1 MMAQAEL
8 PEHYWAEAVATAAY
22 LRNRVP
28 TRSLKST
35 IPYEKWY
42 DRKPNLSHVRVFGC
56 MCYAYIPEVNKKG
69 KLSNKAEKLRFIG
82 YSSQTKGYYLID
94 ESTSKVV
101 VRQDVIF
108 NESNFIMTLVK
119 QKLLMEKQQLA
130 MSKLW
135 YLKMKNQ

>member
-8 PEHYWAEAVATAAY
+8 PERYWAKAVATAAY

-35 IPYEKWY
+35 TEKWY

-69 KLSNKAEKLRFIG
+69 KVSNKAEKLRFIG
-82 YSSQTKGYYLID
+82 YSSQIKGYRLID
-94 ESTSKVV
+94 KSTPKVL

-108 NESNFIMTLVK
+108 NESDFHYDSGKT
-119 QKLLMEKQQLA
+119 
-130 MSKLW
+130 
-135 YLKMKNQ
+135 

>member
-1 MMAQAEL
+1 MAQAKL
-8 PEHYWAEAVATAAY
+8 PERYWAEAVATAAY

-35 IPYEKWY
+35 TPYEKWY
-42 DRKPNLSHVRVFGC
+42 DRKPNSSHVRVFGC
-56 MCYAYIPEVNKKG
+56 MCHAYIPEVNKKG

-82 YSSQTKGYYLID
+82 YSSQTKGYRLID
-94 ESTSKVV
+94 KSTSKVLV
-101 VRQDVIF
+101 HRDVIF
-108 NESNFIMTLVK
+108 NKSDFHYDPGK
-119 QKLLMEKQQLA
+119 QKLLMEEQQLA